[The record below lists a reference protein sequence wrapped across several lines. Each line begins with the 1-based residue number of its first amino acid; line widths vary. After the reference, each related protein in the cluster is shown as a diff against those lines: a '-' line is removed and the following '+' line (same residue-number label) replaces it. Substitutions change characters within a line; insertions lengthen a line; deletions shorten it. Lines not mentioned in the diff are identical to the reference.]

1 MIPFVFC
8 SSYMHMSFH
17 FKEILEMEKV
27 LDMKKHFKHITG
39 QQLSQCLCMLP
50 LWGSHR
56 PQVQSGEWK
65 PFTSL
70 SRGRAQNTEHIFWI
84 SKPLPELLL
93 SELLTNNSTC
103 SFFCLKMLLYIWAC
117 FAHFLKNTLYSGWIL
132 YSVVFPSA
140 TWIQHVWIQK
150 HPSPPETSSSFFFLN
165 SILPSS
171 HESSF

>member
-1 MIPFVFC
+1 
-8 SSYMHMSFH
+8 MHMSFH

-103 SFFCLKMLLYIWAC
+103 SSFCLKMLLYIWAC
-117 FAHFLKNTLYSGWIL
+117 FGHFLKSTLYSGWIL

-140 TWIQHVWIQK
+140 TWIQHVWIPK
-150 HPSPPETSSSFFFLN
+150 HHSPPETSSSFSFLN